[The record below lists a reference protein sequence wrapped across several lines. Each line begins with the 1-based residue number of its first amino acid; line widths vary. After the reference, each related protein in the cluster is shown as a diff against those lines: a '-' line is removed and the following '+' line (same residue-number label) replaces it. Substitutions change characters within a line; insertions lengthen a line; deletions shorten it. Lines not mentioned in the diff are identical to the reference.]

1 MTATKFAPHLEKHLD
16 LEALAELKDHIV
28 GELGDAIYEAELAH
42 RELTLNCKKSGILTV
57 LKFLRD
63 DKKCQFRIL
72 LDVCGVDYPER
83 EARFDVVYHM
93 LSVQLNQRVRVKVK
107 CADGDAVLSAV
118 GVFPSAGWYEREAYD
133 MFGVKFEGHPDLRRL
148 LTDYDFDG
156 HPLRKDFPVEGH
168 VEVYYDEKEKR
179 VAYKPVDMPQEYR
192 HFDLQSS
199 WKGMTGNAYL
209 GEEAAVDRNTF
220 DADEFND
227 ETEEE
232 SHA

>member
-209 GEEAAVDRNTF
+209 GEEAAVDRNTV